1 MRIKSQIYSEM
12 VFEHVNEVAALQKPD
27 NEKNNKI
34 ARRYK
39 SLCKRAGG
47 IFRTVGL
54 VQFTTFIEAK
64 GKKDVHYEKL
74 SRQLQT
80 ELKDLGIVISDT
92 TIGYLEKIRK
102 LSLPEYMQVSQVVL
116 QLLLWHKRMSEI
128 LIAGEEDDRTDKGA

>member
-1 MRIKSQIYSEM
+1 MRIKSQIYSESA
-12 VFEHVNEVAALQKPD
+12 FNYVNEVAALQKPD
-27 NEKNNKI
+27 DKDSCKM

-74 SRQLQT
+74 SQQLQR
-80 ELKDLGIVISDT
+80 ELKDLRIVESDT
-92 TIGYLEKIRK
+92 VGVYLEKIRN

-116 QLLLWHKRMSEI
+116 QLLMWHKRMSEI
-128 LIAGEEDDRTDKGA
+128 LIEGEEDDRTDKEA

>member
-12 VFEHVNEVAALQKPD
+12 AFKYVNEIAALQKADEKD
-27 NEKNNKI
+27 NSKL

-74 SRQLQT
+74 SKQLQK
-80 ELKDLGIVISDT
+80 ELKDLGTVESDT
-92 TIGYLEKIRK
+92 VDGYLEKIRK

-116 QLLLWHKRMSEI
+116 QLLMWHKRMSEI
-128 LIAGEEDDRTDKGA
+128 LIEGEDDDRMDKEA